1 VISVGF
7 ALGTGVVGAVMTTVG
22 VTLGASEL
30 IVDGV
35 SVGFP
40 DVDVDTDGTRLG
52 SRVVLIVG
60 FIVGA
65 KVVKVGLRVAT
76 RAGTVGAE
84 VRVAGVGVAS
94 EAVSS
99 SENETDSGNDV
110 GSGRASSDDRGAD
123 VGLRGILVFSSLL
136 DDDEMLEE
144 DWELDFFV
152 FFDEFLP
159 EEDWELDFFVFFDEF
174 LPEEDWERDFFVFFD
189 DNSLLLSMCFLDCL
203 VLLLSK
209 LREWNFI
216 PSAYVDKLCCFVS
229 GAKYALIWLWQSTT
243 QHMITSWAIPS
254 LFRKLMLQIEVRLK
268 TIC

>member
-1 VISVGF
+1 
-7 ALGTGVVGAVMTTVG
+7 MTTVG

-40 DVDVDTDGTRLG
+40 DVDDVDTDGTRLG

-144 DWELDFFV
+144 D
-152 FFDEFLP
+152 
-159 EEDWELDFFVFFDEF
+159 
-174 LPEEDWERDFFVFFD
+174 
-189 DNSLLLSMCFLDCL
+189 
-203 VLLLSK
+203 
-209 LREWNFI
+209 
-216 PSAYVDKLCCFVS
+216 
-229 GAKYALIWLWQSTT
+229 
-243 QHMITSWAIPS
+243 
-254 LFRKLMLQIEVRLK
+254 
-268 TIC
+268 